1 MASSKSRGLGDTI
14 EKITE
19 VTGIQWL
26 IVKITGILGL
36 PCGCDYRRDLLN
48 KWFPYGK
55 KRSKK

>member
-1 MASSKSRGLGDTI
+1 MASKKSRGLGDTV

-19 VTGIQWL
+19 ATGIQWL
-26 IVKITGILGL
+26 IVKITSILGL

-55 KRSKK
+55 KRKKR

>member
-55 KRSKK
+55 KRNKK

>member
-1 MASSKSRGLGDTI
+1 MASNKSRGLGDTV

-19 VTGIQWL
+19 ATGIQWL
-26 IVKITGILGL
+26 IVKITCILGL

-55 KRSKK
+55 KEEEI